1 MANIMNQLK
10 LRNNTSRNGFDLS
23 QKRVFT
29 AKAGE
34 LLPFQY
40 KPMCPG
46 DTFKINLKS
55 FTRTRS
61 LNAPAFARMREYW
74 DFYFVPAEQIWN
86 KYPHVLTQMLQNLQ
100 HASGPLLSD
109 NTSLSGE
116 LPYVTAE
123 QIANYI
129 STLSSS
135 ANSTLNTGLF
145 NFKRSLNTCK
155 LLEYLGFPSGFEDYA
170 DSTNTWTNK
179 PMMFNQQYAVAPLL
193 CYQKIYADWF
203 RYSQWEKP
211 NPSSFN
217 VDYIKGTDD
226 CNLDL
231 TGIEEDFNMFDL
243 RYSNYN
249 KDLFFGVLPQAQYG
263 ETAVVPISGSS
274 SASNLKIVPAG
285 GMFEETPSFSY
296 SGGYNDDTT
305 PTTGGN
311 VRYDTSVSVGYL
323 KVGAGGSPLKWSQPA
338 LEIVSTGDTSSSTA
352 GFTILALRQAE
363 ALQRWKEIS
372 QSVDQDY
379 KAQIEAHWGVK
390 CSDFLSGQ
398 SRYLGG
404 LAVSLDLN
412 PITNTN
418 LVETNVADIK
428 STGSFT
434 SDGNFSYTSQGE
446 YGFIMGIYH
455 VTPLFDYCCG
465 QTDPMVLL
473 TDALDYP
480 VPELDS
486 IGMEQLHISQLIN
499 RPYKP
504 QTGTA
509 EDTWV
514 QYVRNS
520 NFLGY
525 VPRYINWKTNIDVAL
540 GGFRSDSLK
549 PWIVPFDE
557 EYLYENLGSITNL
570 DDQVDPEN
578 VSGSITWHFFKVNPR
593 SLDKL
598 FAMACDDTLES
609 DQFLV
614 NSFIDCKVVRN
625 LDVNGLPY

>member
-23 QKRVFT
+23 QKRAFT

-40 KPMCPG
+40 KPLCPG
-46 DTFKINLKS
+46 DTFKFNLKS
-55 FTRTRS
+55 FTRTQS

-100 HASGPLLSD
+100 HASGPLLTD
-109 NTSLSGE
+109 NTSLSGK

-129 STLSSS
+129 STLSSTDNAS
-135 ANSTLNTGLF
+135 LNIGLF

-155 LLEYLGFPSGFEDYA
+155 LLEYLGFPSGFEDYS
-170 DSTNTWTNK
+170 DSKNKWTNN
-179 PMMFNQQYAVAPLL
+179 PMMFNEEYAVAPLL

-243 RYSNYN
+243 RYANYN

-274 SASNLKIVPAG
+274 SGSFIVNGTGSPTFNVDSSGFANDSSTIGVQFNVEKIPGIIG
-285 GMFEETPSFSY
+285 GETLNKPL
-296 SGGYNDDTT
+296 T
-305 PTTGGN
+305 
-311 VRYDTSVSVGYL
+311 VSS
-323 KVGAGGSPLKWSQPA
+323 APLKWGN
-338 LEIVSTGDTSSSTA
+338 TGLTVTGSGSSSSN
-352 GFTILALRQAE
+352 GFAILVLRQAE

-379 KAQIEAHWGVK
+379 KAQIEAHWNVK

-418 LVETNVADIK
+418 LVDTNVADIK

-504 QTGTA
+504 QTGTS

-514 QYVRNS
+514 KYVLNS

-540 GGFRSDSLK
+540 GGFRSESLK

-557 EYLYENLGSITNL
+557 EYLYENLGSITKQ
-570 DDQVDPEN
+570 DDQVDTEN
-578 VSGSITWHFFKVNPR
+578 VSGSMTWHFFKVNPR

-598 FAMACDDTLES
+598 FAKVCDDTLDS
-609 DQFLV
+609 DQFMI

>member
-1 MANIMNQLK
+1 MPNIMNQLK
-10 LRNNTSRNGFDLS
+10 LRNNASRNGFDLS

-40 KPMCPG
+40 KPLCPG
-46 DTFKINLKS
+46 DTFTFNLKS

-61 LNAPAFARMREYW
+61 LNAPAYARMREYW

-100 HASGPLLSD
+100 HASGPKLAD
-109 NTSLSGE
+109 NTSMSGE
-116 LPYVTAE
+116 LPYITAE

-129 STLSSS
+129 TTLRDSGSD
-135 ANSTLNTGLF
+135 NTSLH
-145 NFKRSLNTCK
+145 NFKRTYNTCK
-155 LLEYLGFPSGFEDYA
+155 LLEYLGFPSGFEEYCKSGTDW
-170 DSTNTWTNK
+170 DSK
-179 PMMFNQQYAVAPLL
+179 PMIFNTQYAVAPLL
-193 CYQKIYADWF
+193 TYQKIYADWF

-217 VDYIKGTDD
+217 VDYIKGTND

-231 TGIEEDFNMFDL
+231 TDIEEDFNFLDL
-243 RYSNYN
+243 RYANYN

-263 ETAVVPISGSS
+263 ETAVVTSTTSSGLTTNIDLSGLGLYVTTNSGS
-274 SASNLKIVPAG
+274 VPAQG
-285 GMFEETPSFSY
+285 LGLSTGAVVSEQFGRRISLNSDTEEDSNPYFSIA
-296 SGGYNDDTT
+296 N
-305 PTTGGN
+305 
-311 VRYDTSVSVGYL
+311 
-323 KVGAGGSPLKWSQPA
+323 GGSSGVNINGIK
-338 LEIVSTGDTSSSTA
+338 STFS
-352 GFTILALRQAE
+352 ILALRQAE
-363 ALQRWKEIS
+363 ALQRWKEVS

-418 LVETNVADIK
+418 LVEANVADIK

-434 SDGNFSYTSQGE
+434 SDGNFKYTSLGE

-480 VPELDS
+480 IPELDS
-486 IGMEQLHISQLIN
+486 IGMEQVHISQLVN
-499 RPYKP
+499 RPGT
-504 QTGTA
+504 TGVSDPFATF
-509 EDTWV
+509 V
-514 QYVRNS
+514 KNSQY
-520 NFLGY
+520 LGY
-525 VPRYINWKTNIDVAL
+525 APRYINWKTSIDVAL
-540 GGFRSDSLK
+540 GGFRGNSLK
-549 PWIVPFDE
+549 PWVVPFDE
-557 EYLYENLGSITNL
+557 DMIKNQLLQFGNL
-570 DDQVDPEN
+570 DEE
-578 VSGSITWHFFKVNPR
+578 VSTSGVGGSLQWAFFKVNPR

-598 FAMACDDTLES
+598 FAMECDDTVDS

-614 NSFIDCKVVRN
+614 NCFIDCKVVRN

>member
-1 MANIMNQLK
+1 MPNIMNQLK
-10 LRNNTSRNGFDLS
+10 LRNNASRNGFDLS

-40 KPMCPG
+40 KPLCPG
-46 DTFKINLKS
+46 DTFTFTLKS

-61 LNAPAFARMREYW
+61 LNAPAYARMREYW

-100 HASGPLLSD
+100 HASGPKLAD
-109 NTSLSGE
+109 NTSMSGE
-116 LPYVTAE
+116 LPYITAE

-129 STLSSS
+129 TTLRDSGS
-135 ANSTLNTGLF
+135 NNTSLH
-145 NFKRSLNTCK
+145 NFKRTYNTCK
-155 LLEYLGFPSGFEDYA
+155 LLEYLGFPSGFEEYCEKGTNW
-170 DSTNTWTNK
+170 STK
-179 PMMFNQQYAVAPLL
+179 PMIFNTQYAVAPLL
-193 CYQKIYADWF
+193 TYQKIYADWF

-217 VDYIKGTDD
+217 VDYIKGTND

-231 TGIEEDFNMFDL
+231 TDIEEDFNFFDL

-249 KDLFFGVLPQAQYG
+249 KDLYFGVLPQAQYG
-263 ETAVVPISGSS
+263 ETAVVTSTS
-274 SASNLKIVPAG
+274 
-285 GMFEETPSFSY
+285 SY
-296 SGGYNDDTT
+296 SDKASLDLKNFVLYAT
-305 PTTGGN
+305 
-311 VRYDTSVSVGYL
+311 RYDGTAYPESTPASFQKHYEFEDSQLGTTAEFS
-323 KVGAGGSPLKWSQPA
+323 AGGSSAAKFTIKDPG
-338 LEIVSTGDTSSSTA
+338 EVSFRNLNST
-352 GFTILALRQAE
+352 FSILALRQAE
-363 ALQRWKEIS
+363 ALQRWKEVS

-418 LVETNVADIK
+418 LVEANVADIK

-434 SDGNFSYTSQGE
+434 SDGNFNYTSQGE

-480 VPELDS
+480 IPELDS
-486 IGMEQLHISQLIN
+486 IGMEQVHISQLVN
-499 RPYKP
+499 RPGT
-504 QTGTA
+504 TGVSDPFATF
-509 EDTWV
+509 V
-514 QYVRNS
+514 KNSQY
-520 NFLGY
+520 LGY
-525 VPRYINWKTNIDVAL
+525 APRYINWKTNIDVAL
-540 GGFRSDSLK
+540 GGFRGNSLK
-549 PWIVPFDE
+549 PWVVPFDE
-557 EYLYENLGSITNL
+557 DMIKNQLLQFGNL
-570 DDQVDPEN
+570 DEE
-578 VSGSITWHFFKVNPR
+578 VSNSVVGGSLQWAFFKVNPR

-598 FAMACDDTLES
+598 FVMECDDTVDS

-614 NSFIDCKVVRN
+614 NCFIDCKVVRN

>member
-1 MANIMNQLK
+1 MSSIMNQLK
-10 LRNNTSRNGFDLS
+10 LRNNASRNGFDLS

-40 KPMCPG
+40 KPLCPG
-46 DTFKINLKS
+46 DTFTFNLKS

-61 LNAPAFARMREYW
+61 LNAPAYARMREYW

-100 HASGPLLSD
+100 HASGPKLAD
-109 NTSLSGE
+109 NTSMSGE
-116 LPYVTAE
+116 LPYITAE

-129 STLSSS
+129 TTLRDSGS
-135 ANSTLNTGLF
+135 NNTTLH
-145 NFKRSLNTCK
+145 NFKRTYNTCK
-155 LLEYLGFPSGFEDYA
+155 LLEYLGFPSGFEDYCKVGT
-170 DSTNTWTNK
+170 DWSSK
-179 PMMFNQQYAVAPLL
+179 PMLFNTKYAVAPLL
-193 CYQKIYADWF
+193 TYQKIYADWF

-217 VDYIKGTDD
+217 VDYIKGTND

-231 TGIEEDFNMFDL
+231 TDIDEDFNFFDL

-249 KDLFFGVLPQAQYG
+249 KDLYFGVLPQAQYG
-263 ETAVVPISGSS
+263 ETAVVTSKSGTSQVGS
-274 SASNLKIVPAG
+274 FTLDDFYLRALDEGRPFKDYASVQVGKG
-285 GMFEETPSFSY
+285 GSDAILRVQRQ
-296 SGGYNDDTT
+296 DDTFQYVKFET
-305 PTTGGN
+305 SQVGN
-311 VRYDTSVSVGYL
+311 VTVNGL
-323 KVGAGGSPLKWSQPA
+323 N
-338 LEIVSTGDTSSSTA
+338 STFS
-352 GFTILALRQAE
+352 ILALRQAE
-363 ALQRWKEIS
+363 ALQRWKEVS

-418 LVETNVADIK
+418 LVEANVADIK

-434 SDGNFSYTSQGE
+434 SDGNFNYTSQGE

-486 IGMEQLHISQLIN
+486 IGMEQVHISQLVN
-499 RPYKP
+499 RPGT
-504 QTGTA
+504 TGISDPFATF
-509 EDTWV
+509 V
-514 QYVRNS
+514 KNSQY
-520 NFLGY
+520 LGY
-525 VPRYINWKTNIDVAL
+525 APRYINWKTNIDVAL
-540 GGFRSDSLK
+540 GGFRGNSLK

-557 EYLYENLGSITNL
+557 SMILNQLLQFGNL
-570 DDQVDPEN
+570 DEE
-578 VSGSITWHFFKVNPR
+578 VSTSGVGGSLQWAFFKVNPR

-598 FAMACDDTLES
+598 FAMKCDDTVDS

-614 NSFIDCKVVRN
+614 NCFIDCKVVRN

>member
-1 MANIMNQLK
+1 MTNIMNQLK

-135 ANSTLNTGLF
+135 SNSTLNTGLF

-170 DSTNTWTNK
+170 DSTNTWTSK

-243 RYSNYN
+243 RYANYN

-263 ETAVVPISGSS
+263 ETAVVPINGSASQQFTLDPSSPPTFLMSTSSIAADAIPSKQNVTFNISRNPTEIGFDSFPDTLDVAGVPLRWNTAGLTVTGSGSS
-274 SASNLKIVPAG
+274 SSN
-285 GMFEETPSFSY
+285 
-296 SGGYNDDTT
+296 
-305 PTTGGN
+305 
-311 VRYDTSVSVGYL
+311 
-323 KVGAGGSPLKWSQPA
+323 
-338 LEIVSTGDTSSSTA
+338 

-504 QTGTA
+504 QTGTS

-514 QYVRNS
+514 HYVLES

-540 GGFRSDSLK
+540 GGFRSESLK

-557 EYLYENLGSITNL
+557 EYLSANLYSAINQ
-570 DDQVDPEN
+570 DNEVDTEN
-578 VSGSITWHFFKVNPR
+578 VSGSMTWHFFKVNPR

-598 FAMACDDTLES
+598 FAIACDDTLDS

>member
-1 MANIMNQLK
+1 MTNIMNQLK

-61 LNAPAFARMREYW
+61 LNAPAYARMREYW

-129 STLSSS
+129 STLSSTEN
-135 ANSTLNTGLF
+135 ATLDIGLF

-170 DSTNTWTNK
+170 DFNNTWTNK

-243 RYSNYN
+243 RYANYN

-263 ETAVVPISGSS
+263 ETAVVPINGSASSISNIPVVPGSPGALPYFKIDAHADDGGYLSPQFNTDASSAPLVVGPTRQFLRWSDPMLVVDGSSISSGS
-274 SASNLKIVPAG
+274 
-285 GMFEETPSFSY
+285 
-296 SGGYNDDTT
+296 
-305 PTTGGN
+305 
-311 VRYDTSVSVGYL
+311 
-323 KVGAGGSPLKWSQPA
+323 GS
-338 LEIVSTGDTSSSTA
+338 
-352 GFTILALRQAE
+352 FTILALRQAE

-504 QTGTA
+504 EPGTA

-540 GGFRSDSLK
+540 GGFRSESLK
-549 PWIVPFDE
+549 PWIVPLDE
-557 EYLYENLGSITNL
+557 KYLYDNFGSFTKQ
-570 DDQVDPEN
+570 DDPLETEN
-578 VSGSITWHFFKVNPR
+578 VEGSITWHFFKVNPR

-598 FAMACDDTLES
+598 FAMSCDNTVDS